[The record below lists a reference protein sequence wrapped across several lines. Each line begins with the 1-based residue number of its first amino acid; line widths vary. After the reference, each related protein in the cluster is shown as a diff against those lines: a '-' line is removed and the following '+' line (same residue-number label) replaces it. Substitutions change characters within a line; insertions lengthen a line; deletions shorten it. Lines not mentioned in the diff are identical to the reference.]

1 MKHLLVAVALLVPS
15 LAVADPEITDLTVKA
30 ISKIDGKIYEL
41 DKLPED
47 DGGSYAYGGD
57 MQLVVG
63 VGLQGES
70 TAKSASAL
78 TVELKTPGFSSEATG
93 KVKAVKSKQKRSIT
107 SYQDKR
113 WEFFL
118 FDRPCDKATFTAKL
132 GKSSKQVNLELFCAE

>member
-1 MKHLLVAVALLVPS
+1 MKHLLVAVALLAPS

-47 DGGSYAYGGD
+47 DNASYAYGGD

-63 VGLQGES
+63 VGVQGES
-70 TAKSASAL
+70 KTAGAL
-78 TVELKTPGFSSEATG
+78 TIELKTPGFSSEATG
-93 KVKAVKSKQKRSIT
+93 KVKAVKSKQKRSVW
-107 SYQDKR
+107 SSQDKR

-132 GKSSKQVNLELFCAE
+132 GKSSKQVN